1 MVSIIISN
9 YVNYL
14 CSTAPVNIRFPP
26 QSITDVSFVVQWDAV
41 INQSVDRYMVSVY
54 WTDDDRNPIQSV
66 TVHETSYTVTG
77 LTPNTTY
84 TVTVASVGESDCTGI
99 ASARKEVTTVVS
111 VSMDT
116 ASTTDVS
123 RSSSIDPPFTTVA
136 TYKSVTNNV
145 TMSSDTKLVPTLDV
159 TIMSTTTVIPTVIA
173 TKPVDTT
180 GTF

>member
-1 MVSIIISN
+1 M
-9 YVNYL
+9 
-14 CSTAPVNIRFPP
+14 NIRFPP

-41 INQSVDRYMVSVY
+41 INQSVDRYIVSVY
-54 WTDDDRNPIQSV
+54 RTNNNWDPIQSV
-66 TVHETSYTVTG
+66 NVDETSYTVTG

-84 TVTVASVGESDCTGI
+84 TVTVGSVDESDCTGI
-99 ASARKEVTTVVS
+99 ASAHKEVTTAVS

-145 TMSSDTKLVPTLDV
+145 TCTHFGCHYHVYYHSHTYCDSH
-159 TIMSTTTVIPTVIA
+159 
-173 TKPVDTT
+173 
-180 GTF
+180 